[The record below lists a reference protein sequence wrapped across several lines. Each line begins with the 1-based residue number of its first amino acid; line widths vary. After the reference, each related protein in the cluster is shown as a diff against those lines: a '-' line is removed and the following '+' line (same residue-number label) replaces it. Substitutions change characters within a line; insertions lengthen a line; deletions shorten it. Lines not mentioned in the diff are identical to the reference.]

1 MRFSIGEFSIIT
13 KLSIKSLRLYHDKG
27 LMIPAEIDD
36 FTGYRYYDSNNFE
49 TARIIKLLKSYE
61 FSLKDIK
68 DMLDSSQES
77 EDLIEHLK
85 EKLLDINSKISQYK
99 KISRAIE
106 TTIQYER
113 ENAMT
118 NQTSFEIEEKQ
129 LDTILIAGYRMKGR
143 YDEVGKGF
151 SILGKKFG
159 RHINGKPMT
168 LYFDSEYKEEGAD
181 FETCFPIRKGQSGE
195 GVDVRELPG
204 GKCVSLIHKGPW
216 DKLSDSYNRIM
227 SYIKEKGYN
236 TIIPSREIY
245 LKGPG
250 MIFKGN
256 PKNYLTEI
264 QLLIKTE

>member
-1 MRFSIGEFSIIT
+1 MKFSIGEFSIIT
-13 KLSIKSLRLYHDKG
+13 KLSIRSLRFYHDKG
-27 LMIPAEIDD
+27 LLIPAAIDE
-36 FTGYRYYDSNNFE
+36 FTGYRYYDSNNVE
-49 TARIIKLLKSYE
+49 TARIIKLLRSYE

-68 DMLDSSQES
+68 DILDSCEES

-85 EKLLDINSKISQYK
+85 EKLLDIKTKISQYK
-99 KISRAIE
+99 KISHAIE

-118 NQTSFEIEEKQ
+118 NKTSFEIEEKQ

-181 FETCFPIRKGQSGE
+181 FEPSFPIRKGQPSE
-195 GVDVRELPG
+195 GIEVRELPG

-216 DKLSDSYNRIM
+216 DKLGDSYERIM
-227 SYIKEKGYN
+227 SYIKEKGYE
-236 TIIPSREIY
+236 TVIPSREIY

-250 MIFKGN
+250 IILKGN

-264 QLLIKTE
+264 QILIKAE

>member
-1 MRFSIGEFSIIT
+1 MKFSIGEFSIIT

-27 LMIPAEIDD
+27 LLIPVEIDD

-68 DMLDSSQES
+68 EILDSCQES

-85 EKLLDINSKISQYK
+85 EKLLDIKTKISQYR

-113 ENAMT
+113 ENTMT

-159 RHINGKPMT
+159 RYINGKPIT

-181 FETCFPIRKGQSGE
+181 YETCFPIRKGQSSE
-195 GVDVRELPG
+195 DIDVRELPG

-216 DKLSDSYNRIM
+216 DKLSESYKRIM
-227 SYIKEKGYN
+227 SYVKEKGYK

-264 QLLIKTE
+264 QLLIESE